1 VSTLV
6 DPTPTS
12 SRERARNATAVEA
25 RVSPD
30 SGAPRSPADVTVDAP
45 VGSIRA
51 PAAYVR
57 DFEEVD
63 IELGAVQPPW
73 ARALRRTAL
82 ERFLRFGFPTTKNE
96 DWHFTSVARIAES
109 DFLTL
114 TAPGGDVDR
123 DDVAQFGFGRP
134 EWRTLAFVNGR
145 FDPQLSDLDGLP
157 AGVRVLP
164 LDSAWREMPEL
175 LERYVGKIA
184 SFDEPGQAFTALNT
198 AYMVDGAVVHIAKHV
213 TVDRPIHLLF
223 LSDAMAARGVMYP
236 RNLIVV
242 DPHAKATVLETYAAI
257 GDAHYFTNSVT
268 EVAIADGATL
278 SHVKL
283 QRESQR
289 AYHVGTIDV
298 RQGRDS
304 HYVSFSF
311 GVGGSLSRS
320 NVYTFLGGEGC
331 GATLNGL
338 YMLDGDQHMDHQ
350 TRIEHAEPNCY
361 SREVYKGV
369 LDGTS
374 HGVFNGKV
382 YVHPVAQKTDGKQTN
397 NTLLLSNKA
406 QVDTKP
412 QLEIFA
418 DDVKCTHGATIGRL
432 DETALFYMKS
442 RGVNREFA
450 RRLLTYAFAADVIET
465 IEVEAVRDGL
475 EKLTLERFTKVEE

>member
-1 VSTLV
+1 VS
-6 DPTPTS
+6 
-12 SRERARNATAVEA
+12 AEA
-25 RVSPD
+25 G
-30 SGAPRSPADVTVDAP
+30 SGAVRSPADVTVDVSAG
-45 VGSIRA
+45 VVRA
-51 PAAYVR
+51 PTTYVR
-57 DFEEVD
+57 DFEDVD
-63 IELGAVQPPW
+63 IELGSVQPPW

-82 ERFLRFGFPTTKNE
+82 DRFLTFGFPTTKNE

-109 DFLTL
+109 EFLTL
-114 TAPGGDVDR
+114 TSPGGDVDR
-123 DDVAQFGFGRP
+123 EDVARFGFGR
-134 EWRTLAFVNGR
+134 EDWRTLAFVNGR
-145 FDPQLSDLDGLP
+145 FDAELSDLDGLP
-157 AGVRVLP
+157 GGVRVLP
-164 LDSAWREMPEL
+164 LERAWREMPAL

-184 SFDEPGQAFTALNT
+184 GVDEPGQAFTALNT
-198 AYMVDGAVVHIAKHV
+198 AYMVDGAVVHVAKDV

-223 LSDAMAARGVMYP
+223 VTDAMAARGVMYP

-242 DPHAKATVLETYAAI
+242 DRNAKATVLETYAAV

-268 EVAIADGATL
+268 EVAVGDGATL
-278 SHVKL
+278 THIKL

-289 AYHVGTIDV
+289 AFHVGTIDV

-311 GVGGSLSRS
+311 GTGGSLSRS
-320 NVYTFLGGEGC
+320 NIYTALAGEGC

-350 TRIEHAEPNCY
+350 TRIEHSEPNCY

-397 NTLLLSNKA
+397 NTLLLSEKA

-418 DDVKCTHGATIGRL
+418 DDVKCTHGATVGRL
-432 DETALFYMKS
+432 DEVALFYMKS
-442 RGVNREFA
+442 RGVNAELA

-465 IEVEAVRDGL
+465 IELDAVREGL
-475 EKLTLERFTKVEE
+475 ERLTLERFTKTEE

>member
-1 VSTLV
+1 VSTSV
-6 DPTPTS
+6 DPTSTP
-12 SRERARNATAVEA
+12 SRERARNTSGAEA

-30 SGAPRSPADVTVDAP
+30 SGAVRSPADVTVDAP
-45 VGSIRA
+45 VGIIRA
-51 PAAYVR
+51 QAAYVR

-63 IELGAVQPPW
+63 IDLGAVQPAW

-82 ERFLRFGFPTTKNE
+82 DRFLTYGFPTTKNE

-114 TAPGGDVDR
+114 TAPGGDVERGDLTP
-123 DDVAQFGFGRP
+123 FGFGQI
-134 EWRTLAFVNGR
+134 EWRTLTFVNGR
-145 FDPQLSDLDGLP
+145 FDPELSDLDGLP
-157 AGVRVLP
+157 AGVRVLS
-164 LDSAWREMPEL
+164 LDRAWREMPEL
-175 LERYVGKIA
+175 LERHVGKIA

-198 AYMVDGAVVHIAKHV
+198 AYMVDGAVVHVAKDV

-223 LSDAMAARGVMYP
+223 VSDAMAARGVMYP

-242 DPHAKATVLETYAAI
+242 DRNAKATVLETYAAI

-289 AYHVGTIDV
+289 AFHVGTIDV

-304 HYVSFSF
+304 HYISFSF
-311 GVGGSLSRS
+311 AVGGALARS
-320 NVYTFLGGEGC
+320 NVYTVLAGAGG

-369 LDGTS
+369 LDGAS

-382 YVHPVAQKTDGKQTN
+382 YVRPAAQKTDGKQTN
-397 NTLLLSNKA
+397 NTLLLSEKA

-432 DETALFYMKS
+432 DEMALFYMKS

-465 IEVEAVRDGL
+465 IEVEAVREGL
-475 EKLTLERFTKVEE
+475 EKLTLERFTKTEE